1 MTASCS
7 VHVGGASDAPPPG
20 IGLKQQIIIRQ
31 IWAQFTSSTLTLL
44 GWGGAESARTI
55 FNRPFLH
62 EKRCLEVPNFMTF
75 PNSLRIFRKA
85 KNNFR

>member
-20 IGLKQQIIIRQ
+20 IGLKQQIIIRR

-44 GWGGAESARTI
+44 GWGGAESARPF
-55 FNRPFLH
+55 FNHPFLH
-62 EKRCLEVPNFMTF
+62 EKRGLEVPNFVTF
-75 PNSLRIFRKA
+75 PNLLTLLL
-85 KNNFR
+85 